1 MTVRQLSGS
10 AGLKRF
16 VAAPWEIL
24 DPSRYPQWVPTLR
37 LSVATTLDPGKNP
50 FFRRSE
56 RALFVAEA
64 GGRTLGRVA
73 AIHNAGLADAGR
85 DPGFFG
91 FFECVD
97 DPSVVADLLGAAGAW
112 LKERGCTRITGPW
125 NPTSNYDGGILIKG
139 FEHPQTF
146 FTPWNPE
153 YYPSLVEGAGYAKA
167 KDLLAWHVRVADLGS
182 SAVERFAKVAEGVV
196 EKGNLKFGPL
206 DLSDFDRTMKRC
218 WEVYTECWSENWG
231 FSPLSVEEWLFIAHE
246 LKPLLIRP
254 GTLMVQADGEIVGFA
269 LFVPDYNRA
278 MTADRSGRLLPFN
291 WLRLLRA
298 KVRSPWYRTML
309 AGVLPEYRK
318 KGLLS
323 MMLYAAATKAGDY
336 GVEHVEAS
344 WILEDNREM
353 NLVLEKLNADPYRTW
368 RIYTKEI

>member
-1 MTVRQLSGS
+1 MTVRQLAGS
-10 AGLKRF
+10 TGLKRF

-37 LSVATTLDPGKNP
+37 VSVATTLDPAKNP
-50 FFRRSE
+50 FFRRSA

-73 AIHNAGLADAGR
+73 AIHNAWLADAGR

-91 FFECVD
+91 FFECAD
-97 DPSVVADLLGAAGAW
+97 DPAVAADLLGAAESW
-112 LKERGCTRITGPW
+112 LREQGCVRITGPW

-153 YYPSLVEGAGYAKA
+153 YYQPLVEGAGYAKA
-167 KDLLAWHVRVADLGS
+167 KDLLGWHVRLADLGS
-182 SAVERFAKVAEGVV
+182 EATERFAKVAVGVV
-196 EKGNLKFGPL
+196 EKGNLNFGPL
-206 DLSDFDRTMKRC
+206 DLSNFDRTMERC
-218 WEVYTECWSENWG
+218 WEIYTQCWGENWG
-231 FSPLSVEEWLFIAHE
+231 FSPLSLEEWLFIAHE
-246 LKPLLIRP
+246 LKPLLMRP
-254 GTLMVQADGEIVGFA
+254 GTLMVQANGEIVGFA

-278 MTADRSGRLLPFN
+278 MSADRSGRLLPFN
-291 WLRLLRA
+291 WLRLLKA

-323 MMLYAAATKAGDY
+323 MMLYAAATRASDF

-353 NLVLEKLNADPYRTW
+353 NLVLGKLNADPYRTW